1 MASVSGQAVVGSR
14 YSVVKVLLIGHNEV
28 TDGNSKHEY
37 RPDIAPLPDSQSSCG
52 ICDMRGAGSERGGKI
67 RNKFKISTTKTQSLD
82 GGSVGDA
89 VVEEAKGE
97 LEFVEDV
104 FECCLKP
111 GLVVRLEDRLLGLLE
126 PFEQGDGIE

>member
-1 MASVSGQAVVGSR
+1 MGSR

-52 ICDMRGAGSERGGKI
+52 IYDMRGAGSERGGKI
-67 RNKFKISTTKTQSLD
+67 RNKFKISMTKTQSLD

-89 VVEEAKGE
+89 VVQEAEGK

-104 FECCLKP
+104 FQRAFKL
-111 GLVVRLEDRLLGLLE
+111 GLVVRLENDFLGLLKS
-126 PFEQGDGIE
+126 FE